1 MFYFQIATPNI
12 TDQIVLPHAVLIVP
26 IMSVTTL
33 DTVLMDVRWEPMVTC
48 VRINAVHVRQIVTE
62 YRGNVLENVRLAS
75 SGHIVRKCAIN
86 CVPTDVGRATAYV
99 TVVMIRNM
107 EIIATRP
114 VVLSASLPVINK
126 VEAVSVYLDGRGQHV
141 MVDIQ
146 NIFVS

>member
-1 MFYFQIATPNI
+1 
-12 TDQIVLPHAVLIVP
+12 
-26 IMSVTTL
+26 
-33 DTVLMDVRWEPMVTC
+33 MDVRWEPMVTC
-48 VRINAVHVRQIVTE
+48 VRNNAVHVRQIVTE

-86 CVPTDVGRATAYV
+86 CVPTGARRAMAYV

-141 MVDIQ
+141 MRP
-146 NIFVS
+146 